1 MRTFIRWMI
10 RRDMPEVLAI
20 ENASFEFPWSE
31 DNFILCLR
39 QRNFIG
45 MVAEHN
51 ECVVGFMV
59 YELSKQ
65 SIQLVNFATAP
76 EARRQGV
83 GKQMVAKLVR
93 KLSAKR
99 RTRLLLE
106 VRETN
111 LAAQYFFR
119 DCGFRATS
127 VLRDRYEE
135 TREDAYLF
143 EYVYREPAEVW

>member
-1 MRTFIRWMI
+1 MI
-10 RRDMPEVLAI
+10 RKDEPEVLAI
-20 ENASFEFPWSE
+20 EAASFEFPWPR
-31 DNFILCLR
+31 DKFRRCLHNR
-39 QRNFIG
+39 DCIG
-45 MVAEHN
+45 MVAEHDD
-51 ECVVGFMV
+51 CVVGFV
-59 YELSKQ
+59 IYELSKQ
-65 SIQLVNFATAP
+65 SIQVLNFAVAP
-76 EARRQGV
+76 GARRQGV
-83 GKQMVAKLVR
+83 GTQIVAKLVR

-143 EYVYREPAEVW
+143 EYVYRELSAV